1 MIKLIMMHRIII
13 ITLAVLATADI
24 NAQYASKNK
33 RAIRAYEEAVN
44 YYEFGKYTAALN
56 GLNTA
61 KLLDPNFTEAYI
73 LTSEVYYNIKE
84 YENHI
89 SEFSKAISLD
99 STRYVA
105 GYFLAAES
113 AFELDKFDLA
123 LWFLNKYKQF
133 SKQTNRKMSYDAQG
147 FERRISE
154 IRDIMSHPVPFN
166 PRPAC
171 KTLEK
176 PYDTYFPSLT
186 LDGNEMVVTMLLP
199 RDTTAFKRDPIMIR
213 QRGGS
218 FFQED
223 FYFVRKVDGEWQAPK
238 PLTSINTDSNE
249 GAQALSA
256 DGNWM
261 FFTACGRPD
270 SYGSCDLYFSRRIAS
285 GWSKPINVGAP
296 INTSGWESQP
306 CFSADGQTLFFV
318 SNRPGGK
325 GGRDIWSSQIVGFR
339 TDGLPRFSMP
349 KNLGDSINS
358 RRNESTPFL
367 HADGRTLYFSSDG
380 HPGLG
385 GEDIFYSQRNDSGV
399 WSRPKNIGYPI
410 NTKGDDNSL
419 RVSSDG
425 KTGYYASEVE
435 TQWGKTLRVMEFD
448 MPQISRPKTTPHVKG
463 HVFNAKTQKPI
474 GAELELI
481 DLATGKLQTHAY
493 SSSAS
498 GSYIVNLPTGRDYAL
513 IVSHEGYL
521 FFSQNFSTSNISDP
535 SQTIILD
542 VPLSPIVK
550 DEKITLRNIFFDT
563 DSDVLKEESFI
574 ELGRIVEFMKKNP
587 KIHIEI
593 GGHTDNVGSAEYNLK
608 LSQARATSTKNYIV
622 EHGIDANRITCKGY
636 GLTQP
641 IAKNT
646 TEQGR
651 ALNRRIEAKVVKIVD
666 SH

>member
-1 MIKLIMMHRIII
+1 MNRIMIVAAAL
-13 ITLAVLATADI
+13 LAAVNI
-24 NAQYASKNK
+24 NAQYATKDR
-33 RAIRAYEEAVN
+33 RAIRAYEEAAN
-44 YYEFGKYTAALN
+44 YYEFSKWSAALN
-56 GLNTA
+56 SLEIA
-61 KLLDPNFTEAYI
+61 KRSDPKFTEAYI
-73 LTSEVYYNIKE
+73 LSSEIYYNIKE
-84 YENHI
+84 YDRHLD
-89 SEFSKAISLD
+89 EFYKAISLD

-113 AFELDKFDLA
+113 AFELDRFDTA
-123 LWFLNKYKQF
+123 LWFLSKYKQF
-133 SKQTNRKMSYDAQG
+133 SAATKRKMSYDAQG
-147 FERRISE
+147 FERRIRFV
-154 IRDIMSHPVPFN
+154 RDIINNPVPFN

-171 KTLEK
+171 KTLDK

-199 RDTTAFKRDPIMIR
+199 RDTSAFKRDPLMMK
-213 QRGGS
+213 QRGGT

-223 FYFVRKVDGEWQAPK
+223 FYAVKKVNGEWQAPTS
-238 PLTSINTDSNE
+238 LTSINTDSNE

-306 CFSADGQTLFFV
+306 CFSADGQTLYFV
-318 SNRPGGK
+318 SSRPGGK
-325 GGRDIWSSQIVGFR
+325 GGRDIWCSQITGFR

-349 KNLGDSINS
+349 KNLGDSINT
-358 RRNESTPFL
+358 RGNESTPFL

-385 GEDIFYSQRNDSGV
+385 GEDIFYSQLNDSGV

-419 RVSSDG
+419 RVSADG
-425 KTGYYASEVE
+425 KTGYYASEVK
-435 TQWGKTLRVMEFD
+435 TKYGMTLRVMEFD
-448 MPQISRPKTTPHVKG
+448 MPQISRPKMTPFVKG

-493 SSSAS
+493 SSAAS
-498 GSYIVNLPTGRDYAL
+498 GAYIVNLPTGRDYAL

-521 FFSQNFSTSNISDP
+521 FFSQNFSTANISDP

-587 KIHIEI
+587 KIRIEI
-593 GGHTDNVGSAEYNLK
+593 GGHTDNVGAAEYNMK
-608 LSQARATSTKNYIV
+608 LSQARANSTKNYIV
-622 EHGIDANRITCKGY
+622 EHGIDASRVTCKGY